1 MAEDAND
8 IDDYAQQSDQDST
21 DLKIELSE
29 TVADGQYA
37 NLVMVG
43 HSSEEFVLDFI
54 LVMPGIPRAKV
65 KNRIILTPRHAKRM
79 LHALGQNIEKF
90 EHANGEIPGSPV
102 SEPMSVQFGGGQ
114 VGEA

>member
-1 MAEDAND
+1 MEEDNND
-8 IDDYAQQSDQDST
+8 IDDYAQRPDHDGT
-21 DLKIELSE
+21 DLKIELNE
-29 TVADGQYA
+29 VIADGQYA

-54 LVMPGIPRAKV
+54 LVMPGVPRAKV

-79 LHALGQNIEKF
+79 LYALKQNIEKF
-90 EHANGEIPGSPV
+90 ENVNGEIPGGPV
-102 SEPMSVQFGGGQ
+102 SEHTPVQFGGGQ

>member
-1 MAEDAND
+1 MAEDTND
-8 IDDYAQQSDQDST
+8 IDDFAQQSDPEST

-29 TVADGQYA
+29 AVADGQYA

-65 KNRIILTPRHAKRM
+65 KTRIILTPRHAKRM

-102 SEPMSVQFGGGQ
+102 PEHLSVQFGGGQ